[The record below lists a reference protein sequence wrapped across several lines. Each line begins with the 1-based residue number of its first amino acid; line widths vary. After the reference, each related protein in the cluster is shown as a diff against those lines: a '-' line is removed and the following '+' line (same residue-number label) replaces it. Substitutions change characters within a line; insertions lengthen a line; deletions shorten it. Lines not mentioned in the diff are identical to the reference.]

1 MIFIDGQRS
10 TSSLITL
17 AQNSFPLSDCK
28 IVGEEPIEK
37 NKSNKKAATSTAR
50 LEVSGFAYEN
60 RVKWSRTWQIYL

>member
-1 MIFIDGQRS
+1 LIIFTEGQRS
-10 TSSLITL
+10 TSSLITA

-28 IVGEEPIEK
+28 MAGEEPIEK

-60 RVKWSRTWQIYL
+60 RVK